1 MVLKKTQY
9 PVIQGDIVLNI
20 PQIIQLIEDDA

>member
-9 PVIQGDIVLNI
+9 PVVQGDIVVKV